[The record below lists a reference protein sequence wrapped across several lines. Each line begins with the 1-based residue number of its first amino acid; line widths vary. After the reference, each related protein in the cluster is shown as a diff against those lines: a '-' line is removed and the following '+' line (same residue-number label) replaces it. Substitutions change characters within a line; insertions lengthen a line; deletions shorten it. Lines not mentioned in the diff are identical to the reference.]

1 MQKEKMG
8 NIKFTQAKTQACIKR
23 FMQLCFTNQEVNT
36 ITDVHFCALHY
47 RLLCP
52 SFQINI

>member
-1 MQKEKMG
+1 MHKEKN

-36 ITDVHFCALHY
+36 ITDVHFGALHC
-47 RLLCP
+47 RLLFCP
-52 SFQINI
+52 NFQVNI

>member
-1 MQKEKMG
+1 MHKEKN

-36 ITDVHFCALHY
+36 ITDVHFGACTADY
-47 RLLCP
+47 FVPISR
-52 SFQINI
+52 